1 MWPSL
6 ESNIAENT
14 LNNDVSYIII
24 FMVMQIDSFPKL
36 FILKLGALLHSQ
48 LLINSLFKVFITN
61 INVTIIIIPIID
73 IN

>member
-1 MWPSL
+1 
-6 ESNIAENT
+6 
-14 LNNDVSYIII
+14 
-24 FMVMQIDSFPKL
+24 MVTQIDSFPKL